1 MLHRCGKIIYII
13 VYNLKFKRKMKRIN
27 LFVLL
32 ILATAGFMASCT
44 DDDFANGGIGG
55 NKNSVAVKFGIGD
68 IQNEA
73 QQTMTRAAEGA
84 TISRAAFMQSL
95 AMQGIAIED
104 LTTQELSVDG
114 TDEVCLLETTVAGVN
129 PVQQSDLQTR
139 ANISTAIT
147 ENFSTLGY
155 CGETESSI
163 SNEPWF
169 YNEETNKD
177 GVLTNMIVWKREFPY
192 GKFLGISPQ
201 IKSDYDKL
209 RLSPK
214 NYTGTP
220 YVDFEVEGDVKNQKD
235 LLVANSGVV
244 QFEAPYEKAPVV
256 PLKFR
261 HALTAIHF
269 KVGQNLSWS
278 KTITKVEIKGA
289 KTKGRYTLP
298 VDNNGNSG
306 IWTPN
311 KETGDCTLDGL
322 NVSTSKLKN
331 AILTGADGDNY
342 TFYMI
347 PQNLENVS
355 VVISFS
361 DGSAINAK
369 LKGEWKQGTTV
380 TYSLSEKNSNWDYV
394 LNISGNLTIPYT
406 STYRSYNVTSYRT
419 APDGTQ
425 QAVPW
430 KIAGYDADGDGNY
443 TLEEKPEWL
452 TSLSLQQGDG
462 GTSSQQGEIEVTP
475 NYKDYVGERNLKLR
489 SATPLGSVDTPY
501 DLSTKGGK
509 ESRHTAN
516 CYVISAPG
524 SYCIPLVYGNAI
536 KGGITNEP
544 AYKTTNTGQK
554 ILSHFVD
561 HEGNP
566 IHSPYINVQNSSAP
580 AESANIVWT
589 DASSTP
595 VTNLTLTGSGAN
607 SYVKFDVP
615 ANKIQGS
622 NTIIAIK
629 NKDGK
634 VMWSWHLW
642 ITQPDAL
649 NTTEVTNYEGKKFD
663 FIQEPLG
670 LIVRSWLGSQSPRQV
685 MVMVEQTYG
694 PSSAKHS
701 ASFKIYQSNGEEK
714 ELRTTYYQNG
724 RKDAFLTQDL
734 PILQIPEENLSI
746 ASCIQNPNK
755 VYYTKS
761 SKYQNTDFGNINLWS
776 MDYDGTTNGLK
787 SIKTIYDPCPAG
799 FKVPEGTPYTAFTTT
814 GKSSSD
820 MEQFNVEGNYK
831 SGLNFNEKLEKP
843 NATVFFPMV
852 GYRRANG
859 GNLITDYSN
868 YWVSQCT
875 ADKGYNLHF
884 SETKISFFDYEWNK
898 DFLFSIFPVAE

>member
-1 MLHRCGKIIYII
+1 
-13 VYNLKFKRKMKRIN
+13 MKRIN

-32 ILATAGFMASCT
+32 ILATCGFVASCT

-73 QQTMTRAAEGA
+73 QQTMNRAAEGA

-114 TDEVCLLETTVAGVN
+114 TDEVCLLETTVPGVN
-129 PVQQSDLQTR
+129 PVQQSALQTR

-155 CGETESSI
+155 CGTTESSI

-244 QFEAPYEKAPVV
+244 QFETPYEKAPVV

-331 AILTGADGDNY
+331 AILMGADGDNY

-425 QAVPW
+425 QAVP
-430 KIAGYDADGDGNY
+430 
-443 TLEEKPEWL
+443 
-452 TSLSLQQGDG
+452 
-462 GTSSQQGEIEVTP
+462 
-475 NYKDYVGERNLKLR
+475 
-489 SATPLGSVDTPY
+489 
-501 DLSTKGGK
+501 
-509 ESRHTAN
+509 
-516 CYVISAPG
+516 
-524 SYCIPLVYGNAI
+524 
-536 KGGITNEP
+536 
-544 AYKTTNTGQK
+544 
-554 ILSHFVD
+554 
-561 HEGNP
+561 
-566 IHSPYINVQNSSAP
+566 
-580 AESANIVWT
+580 
-589 DASSTP
+589 
-595 VTNLTLTGSGAN
+595 
-607 SYVKFDVP
+607 
-615 ANKIQGS
+615 
-622 NTIIAIK
+622 
-629 NKDGK
+629 
-634 VMWSWHLW
+634 
-642 ITQPDAL
+642 
-649 NTTEVTNYEGKKFD
+649 
-663 FIQEPLG
+663 
-670 LIVRSWLGSQSPRQV
+670 
-685 MVMVEQTYG
+685 
-694 PSSAKHS
+694 
-701 ASFKIYQSNGEEK
+701 
-714 ELRTTYYQNG
+714 
-724 RKDAFLTQDL
+724 
-734 PILQIPEENLSI
+734 
-746 ASCIQNPNK
+746 
-755 VYYTKS
+755 
-761 SKYQNTDFGNINLWS
+761 
-776 MDYDGTTNGLK
+776 
-787 SIKTIYDPCPAG
+787 
-799 FKVPEGTPYTAFTTT
+799 
-814 GKSSSD
+814 
-820 MEQFNVEGNYK
+820 
-831 SGLNFNEKLEKP
+831 
-843 NATVFFPMV
+843 
-852 GYRRANG
+852 
-859 GNLITDYSN
+859 
-868 YWVSQCT
+868 
-875 ADKGYNLHF
+875 
-884 SETKISFFDYEWNK
+884 
-898 DFLFSIFPVAE
+898 

>member
-1 MLHRCGKIIYII
+1 
-13 VYNLKFKRKMKRIN
+13 MKRIN

-55 NKNSVAVKFGIGD
+55 NKNSVAVKFGVGD
-68 IQNEA
+68 MQNEA
-73 QQTMTRAAEGA
+73 QQTMTRAAAGA
-84 TISRAAFMQSL
+84 TISRAAFMQGL

-244 QFEAPYEKAPVV
+244 QFETPYEKAPVV

-369 LKGEWKQGTTV
+369 LKGKWQQGTTV

-430 KIAGYDADGDGNY
+430 KIVGYDADGDGNY

-634 VMWSWHLW
+634 IMWSWHLW
-642 ITQPDAL
+642 IAQPDVL
-649 NTTEVTNYEGKKFD
+649 NTTEVTNYDGQKFN

-670 LIVRSWLGSQSPRQV
+670 YKQKIWTGSTKDREVV
-685 MVMVEQTYG
+685 MVKVEQTYG
-694 PSSAKHS
+694 PSSGKKFAT
-701 ASFKIYQSNGEEK
+701 FKIFQVGVNKGKREDTATFYQF
-714 ELRTTYYQNG
+714 G
-724 RKDAFLTQDL
+724 RKDAFSRLGNSGKIEYL
-734 PILQIPEENLSI
+734 PTSTII
-746 ASCIQNPNK
+746 ADCIQNPDK
-755 VYYTKS
+755 PYPDDLTSETSKS
-761 SKYQNTDFGNINLWS
+761 NLWS
-776 MDYDGTTNGLK
+776 MEYVDYKDAAH
-787 SIKTIYDPCPAG
+787 SVKTIYDPCPAG
-799 FKVPEGTPYTAFTTT
+799 FKVPEEKAFTGFTTT
-814 GKSSSD
+814 GKKTSSQN
-820 MEQFNVEGNYK
+820 ELNVTGAYNN
-831 SGLNFNEKLEKP
+831 GWNFNNKLA
-843 NATVFFPMV
+843 NHDATVFFPNLCKGEIINLNV
-852 GYRRANG
+852 SGG
-859 GNLITDYSN
+859 GN
-868 YWVSQCT
+868 YWT
-875 ADKGYNLHF
+875 ATGSRFLL
-884 SETKISFFDYEWNK
+884 FFENRMDPRSYGSICNT
-898 DFLFSIFPVAE
+898 LAIFPVAE

>member
-1 MLHRCGKIIYII
+1 
-13 VYNLKFKRKMKRIN
+13 MKRIN

-32 ILATAGFMASCT
+32 ILATCGFMASCT
-44 DDDFANGGIGG
+44 DDDLANGGIGG
-55 NKNSVAVKFGIGD
+55 NKNSVAVKFGVGD

-84 TISRAAFMQSL
+84 NSSRAAFMQSL
-95 AMQGIAIED
+95 AMQGIALED

-114 TDEVCLLETTVAGVN
+114 TDEVCLVETTVPGVN

-155 CGETESSI
+155 CGAAESSI

-192 GKFLGISPQ
+192 GKFFGISPQ
-201 IKSDYDKL
+201 IKSDYAKL
-209 RLSPK
+209 KLSPK

-235 LLVANSGVV
+235 LLVANSGIV
-244 QFEAPYEKAPVV
+244 QFEAPYEKAPVA
-256 PLKFR
+256 PLKFY

-269 KVGQNLSWS
+269 KVGQNLSWN

-289 KTKGRYTLP
+289 QIKGRYTLP

-306 IWTPN
+306 IWTSN

-322 NVSTSKLKN
+322 NVSTSKEKN
-331 AILTGADGDNY
+331 VILTGADGDNY

-347 PQNLENVS
+347 PQDLENVS

-369 LKGEWKQGTTV
+369 LKGKWQQGTTV

-394 LNISGNLTIPYT
+394 LNISGYLTIPFT
-406 STYRSYNVTSYRT
+406 STNRSYNVTSYRK

-430 KIAGYDADGDGNY
+430 KIVGYDADGDGNY

-475 NYKDYVGERNLKLR
+475 NYTDYVSERNLKLR

-536 KGGITNEP
+536 KDGINNEHS
-544 AYKTTNTGQK
+544 YKTSVNGK
-554 ILSHFVD
+554 NILGNFVD
-561 HEGNP
+561 HEGKP
-566 IHSPYINVQNSSAP
+566 IRSPYINVQNSSAP
-580 AESANIVWT
+580 AESAYIVWT
-589 DASSTP
+589 DGSYTP
-595 VTNLTLTGSGAN
+595 IDNLTVIGSGAN
-607 SYVKFDVP
+607 SYVKFDVS
-615 ANKIQGS
+615 ANKIHGS
-622 NTIIAIK
+622 NTVIAIK

-649 NTTEVTNYEGKKFD
+649 NTTEVTNYDGKKFY

-670 LIVRSWLGSQSPRQV
+670 FRVLNWLGSQAPRQV

-694 PSSAKHS
+694 PSSAKRS
-701 ASFKIYQSNGEEK
+701 ASFRIYQSAGEEK
-714 ELRTTYYQNG
+714 ELRTPYYQNG
-724 RKDAFLTQDL
+724 RKDAFQHKDL
-734 PILQIPEENLSI
+734 PISQIPEENLSI
-746 ASCIQNPNK
+746 ASCIQNPDK
-755 VYYTKS
+755 VYYTKYR
-761 SKYQNTDFGNINLWS
+761 KYQNTDFGNINLWS

-787 SIKTIYDPCPAG
+787 SIKTIYDPCPTG
-799 FKVPEGTPYTAFTTT
+799 FKVPEGTPFTAFTTT

-820 MEQFNVEGNYK
+820 MKQFNVEGNYNN
-831 SGLNFNEKLEKP
+831 GWNFNNKLENP

-852 GYRRANG
+852 GYRKATG

-875 ADKGYNLHF
+875 ADEGYNLHF
-884 SETKISFFDYEWNK
+884 NETKISFFDYKWNK

>member
-1 MLHRCGKIIYII
+1 
-13 VYNLKFKRKMKRIN
+13 MKRIN

-32 ILATAGFMASCT
+32 ILATCGFVASCT

-55 NKNSVAVKFGIGD
+55 NKNSVAVKFGVGD

-84 TISRAAFMQSL
+84 TISRAAFMQGL

-244 QFEAPYEKAPVV
+244 QFETPYEKAPVV

-261 HALTAIHF
+261 HVLTAIHF

-406 STYRSYNVTSYRT
+406 
-419 APDGTQ
+419 
-425 QAVPW
+425 
-430 KIAGYDADGDGNY
+430 
-443 TLEEKPEWL
+443 
-452 TSLSLQQGDG
+452 
-462 GTSSQQGEIEVTP
+462 
-475 NYKDYVGERNLKLR
+475 
-489 SATPLGSVDTPY
+489 
-501 DLSTKGGK
+501 
-509 ESRHTAN
+509 
-516 CYVISAPG
+516 
-524 SYCIPLVYGNAI
+524 
-536 KGGITNEP
+536 
-544 AYKTTNTGQK
+544 
-554 ILSHFVD
+554 
-561 HEGNP
+561 
-566 IHSPYINVQNSSAP
+566 
-580 AESANIVWT
+580 
-589 DASSTP
+589 TP
-595 VTNLTLTGSGAN
+595 VRDNA
-607 SYVKFDVP
+607 
-615 ANKIQGS
+615 S
-622 NTIIAIK
+622 N
-629 NKDGK
+629 
-634 VMWSWHLW
+634 
-642 ITQPDAL
+642 
-649 NTTEVTNYEGKKFD
+649 
-663 FIQEPLG
+663 
-670 LIVRSWLGSQSPRQV
+670 
-685 MVMVEQTYG
+685 
-694 PSSAKHS
+694 
-701 ASFKIYQSNGEEK
+701 
-714 ELRTTYYQNG
+714 
-724 RKDAFLTQDL
+724 
-734 PILQIPEENLSI
+734 
-746 ASCIQNPNK
+746 
-755 VYYTKS
+755 
-761 SKYQNTDFGNINLWS
+761 
-776 MDYDGTTNGLK
+776 
-787 SIKTIYDPCPAG
+787 
-799 FKVPEGTPYTAFTTT
+799 
-814 GKSSSD
+814 
-820 MEQFNVEGNYK
+820 
-831 SGLNFNEKLEKP
+831 
-843 NATVFFPMV
+843 
-852 GYRRANG
+852 
-859 GNLITDYSN
+859 
-868 YWVSQCT
+868 
-875 ADKGYNLHF
+875 
-884 SETKISFFDYEWNK
+884 
-898 DFLFSIFPVAE
+898 